1 MVIIVL
7 VAMLNM
13 ENLSENKR
21 TLQQNKAMHKL
32 FTQMS
37 DTFNTLGLDMRVVLK
52 PEIKILWTP
61 EAVKRELFKPVMKAM
76 YGKESTTELTT
87 SEVSKVYEQIA
98 KLIGEKFGVVLDFP
112 SKENIDDYINS
123 YEKNL

>member
-76 YGKESTTELTT
+76 YGIESTTELNTAQ
-87 SEVSKVYEQIA
+87 VSKVYEQIM
-98 KLIGEKFGVVLDFP
+98 KVIGEKFGVYLDFP
-112 SKENIDDYINS
+112 SKEQLDDYWKD
-123 YEKNL
+123 YK

>member
-1 MVIIVL
+1 
-7 VAMLNM
+7 M
-13 ENLSENKR
+13 EKSKR
-21 TLQQNKAMHKL
+21 TLQQNKALHKL

-87 SEVSKVYEQIA
+87 SEVSKVYEQLA
-98 KLIGEKFGVVLDFP
+98 KLIGEKLGVEIEFP
-112 SKENIDDYINS
+112 SKEQLDDYW
-123 YEKNL
+123 KTLT

>member
-32 FTQMS
+32 FTVMS

-61 EAVKRELFKPVMKAM
+61 DAVKRELFKPVMKAM

-98 KLIGEKFGVVLDFP
+98 IVIGQKHGVVIEFP
-112 SKENIDDYINS
+112 SKEQLDDYWKD
-123 YEKNL
+123 YK

>member
-1 MVIIVL
+1 
-7 VAMLNM
+7 M
-13 ENLSENKR
+13 EKR
-21 TLQQNKAMHKL
+21 TLQQNKALHKL

-76 YGKESTTELTT
+76 YNIDSTTELTT
-87 SEVSKVYEQIA
+87 DQVSKVYEQIM
-98 KLIGEKFGVVLDFP
+98 KVIGEKFGIYLEFP
-112 SKENIDDYINS
+112 SKEQLDDYWKD
-123 YEKNL
+123 YK

>member
-1 MVIIVL
+1 
-7 VAMLNM
+7 M
-13 ENLSENKR
+13 EKSKR
-21 TLQQNKAMHKL
+21 TLQQNKALHKL

-98 KLIGEKFGVVLDFP
+98 KLIGEKFGVEIEFP
-112 SKENIDDYINS
+112 SKEQLDDYWKD
-123 YEKNL
+123 YK

>member
-1 MVIIVL
+1 
-7 VAMLNM
+7 MLNM
-13 ENLSENKR
+13 EKSKR
-21 TLQQNKAMHKL
+21 TLQQNKALHKL

-98 KLIGEKFGVVLDFP
+98 KLIGEKFGVIIEFP
-112 SKENIDDYINS
+112 SKEQLDDYWN
-123 YEKNL
+123 

>member
-1 MVIIVL
+1 
-7 VAMLNM
+7 M
-13 ENLSENKR
+13 EKSKR
-21 TLQQNKAMHKL
+21 TLQQNKCLHLL

-98 KLIGEKFGVVLDFP
+98 KLIGEKFGVEIEFP
-112 SKENIDDYINS
+112 SKEQLDDYW
-123 YEKNL
+123 KTLT

>member
-52 PEIKILWTP
+52 PEIKIMWTP
-61 EAVKRELFKPVMKAM
+61 DACKRELFKPVMKAM

-98 KLIGEKFGVVLDFP
+98 KLIGEKFGCEIEFP
-112 SKENIDDYINS
+112 SKEQLDDYWK
-123 YEKNL
+123 YHK

>member
-1 MVIIVL
+1 
-7 VAMLNM
+7 MLNM
-13 ENLSENKR
+13 EKSKR
-21 TLQQNKAMHKL
+21 TLQQNKALHKL

-98 KLIGEKFGVVLDFP
+98 LVIGQKHGVEIEFP
-112 SKENIDDYINS
+112 SKEQLDDYWKD
-123 YEKNL
+123 YK

>member
-1 MVIIVL
+1 
-7 VAMLNM
+7 M
-13 ENLSENKR
+13 EKSKR
-21 TLQQNKAMHKL
+21 TLQQNKALHKL

-98 KLIGEKFGVVLDFP
+98 KLIGEKFGVEIEFP
-112 SKENIDDYINS
+112 SKEQLDDYW
-123 YEKNL
+123 KTLT

>member
-1 MVIIVL
+1 
-7 VAMLNM
+7 M
-13 ENLSENKR
+13 EKQKR
-21 TLQQNKAMHKL
+21 TNAQNKAMHLL

-98 KLIGEKFGVVLDFP
+98 KLIGEKFGVEIEFP
-112 SKENIDDYINS
+112 SKEQLDDYW
-123 YEKNL
+123 KTLT

>member
-1 MVIIVL
+1 
-7 VAMLNM
+7 M
-13 ENLSENKR
+13 EKQKR
-21 TLQQNKAMHKL
+21 TLNQNKALHLL

-37 DTFNTLGLDMRVVLK
+37 DTFNTLGLDMKVVLK
-52 PEIKILWTP
+52 PEIKIWWTP

-98 KLIGEKFGVVLDFP
+98 IVTGQKHGVEIEFP
-112 SKENIDDYINS
+112 SKEQLDDYWKD
-123 YEKNL
+123 YK